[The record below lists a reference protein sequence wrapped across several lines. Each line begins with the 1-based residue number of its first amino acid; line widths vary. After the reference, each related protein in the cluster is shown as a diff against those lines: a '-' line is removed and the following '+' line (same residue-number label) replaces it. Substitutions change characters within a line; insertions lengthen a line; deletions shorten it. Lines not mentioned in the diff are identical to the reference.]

1 MTRVKRENVKES
13 MKGKEIDLKEYY
25 EVIKKRIWIVLV
37 VALLTT
43 VIGSLYSNRGSDEQL
58 LYETSTRMIIGS
70 SGEDMKTILVMIK
83 DPIIMEKVQE
93 ELRITRSPEEIAA
106 QITVSKIDDSQV
118 IKLSVV
124 DPDPKVAMNIANAT
138 AEVFKSEILDILNF
152 NGVQLL
158 SPAEEKVS
166 PIIVDHI
173 LSLKVLLL
181 IGIILGVGFVFLLD
195 SLDDSV
201 KGENEIENILGVP
214 VVGVITNMNKK
225 QWSFKKS
232 KKQKI
237 RVRGKA
243 FDIE

>member
-1 MTRVKRENVKES
+1 
-13 MKGKEIDLKEYY
+13 MKGKEINLKEYY
-25 EVIKKRIWIVLV
+25 EVIKKRIWIVLI

-43 VIGSLYSNRGSDEQL
+43 VIGSFYSNRGSDEQP

-70 SGEDMKTILVMIK
+70 SGGDMKTILVMIK
-83 DPIIMEKVQE
+83 DPIIMGKVKE
-93 ELRITRSPEEIAA
+93 ELQITRSPEEIAA

-138 AEVFKSEILDILNF
+138 AKVFKNEISNILKF
-152 NGVQLL
+152 NGVRLL
-158 SPAEEKVS
+158 SPAEENTA
-166 PIIVDHI
+166 PINVDQA
-173 LSLKVLLL
+173 LSLKVFLL
-181 IGIILGVGFVFLLD
+181 IGVILGIGFVFLLD
-195 SLDDSV
+195 SLDDTV

-214 VVGVITNMNKK
+214 VVGIITNMNKK